1 MHTRGLWV
9 LALAGALAGPAL
21 AASPVTVAVA
31 SNFGTTAKA
40 LAKQFTA
47 NSDLE
52 INVTTGSSG
61 KFYAQIEN
69 GAPFDL
75 FLSADAERPEQL
87 EQNGLAVADTRFT
100 YAIGK
105 LVLFSADPQLKD
117 QDCKAALSAGKFR
130 HLAIANP
137 KVAPYGAA
145 SVAVLAG
152 MGLAPQALAGRLVQG
167 ENIAQALQFVAT
179 GSAELGFIA
188 LSQMKGKDAPAATCR
203 WDVPTD
209 LHAPIVQ
216 QGVLLKRAAN
226 NRTARNFLKYLHS
239 EAARALIREDG
250 YDVTP

>member
-9 LALAGALAGPAL
+9 LAIACAVAGPAR
-21 AASPVTVAVA
+21 AAPPVTVAVA
-31 SNFGTTAKA
+31 SNFGSTAKA
-40 LAKQFTA
+40 LARKFAA

-52 INVTTGSSG
+52 INVTTGASG
-61 KFYAQIEN
+61 KFYAQIEH
-69 GAPFDL
+69 GAPFDI

-87 EQNGLAVADTRFT
+87 EKNGFTVPETRFT

-105 LVLFSADPQLKD
+105 LVLFSTDPRLQD
-117 QDCKAALSAGKFR
+117 QDCKAALVAGKFR
-130 HLAIANP
+130 HLAIASP

-145 SVAVLAG
+145 AVAVLSGLG
-152 MGLAPQALAGRLVQG
+152 MTPQSLGERLVQG
-167 ENIAQALQFVAT
+167 ENIAQTLQFVAT
-179 GSAELGFIA
+179 GSAGLGFVA

-226 NRTARNFLKYLHS
+226 NLAANNFLKYLNS
-239 EAARALIREDG
+239 EAARAVIREDG
-250 YDVTP
+250 YDVSP

>member
-1 MHTRGLWV
+1 M
-9 LALAGALAGPAL
+9 AGPVS
-21 AASPVTVAVA
+21 AAPSVTVAVA
-31 SNFGTTAKA
+31 SNFGSTAKA
-40 LAKQFTA
+40 LAKKFTQ

-52 INVTTGSSG
+52 INITTGSSG

-69 GAPFDL
+69 GAPFDI

-87 EQNGLAVADTRFT
+87 EKNGFTVADTRFT

-105 LVLFSADPQLKD
+105 LVLFSTDPQLKD
-117 QDCKAALSAGKFR
+117 QDCKAALAGGKFR

-137 KVAPYGAA
+137 KVAPYGVAA
-145 SVAVLAG
+145 MAVLAG
-152 MGLAPQALAGRLVQG
+152 MGMTPQALGDRLVQG

-179 GSAELGFIA
+179 GSAELGFVA
-188 LSQMKGKDAPAATCR
+188 LSQMKGKDAPAAACR

-209 LHAPIVQ
+209 LHAPLVQ

-226 NRTARNFLKYLHS
+226 NLTAKNFLKYLHS

-250 YDVTP
+250 YDVAP